1 MTIPAELT
9 LQLTPRNRCDAIDLR
24 ALLREQLGD
33 TLEAYR
39 KAIYCSHHTTAGF
52 LDRHVG
58 QKLRDRAD
66 LFDFIGAFQR
76 IFPER
81 ADYEHD
87 KLHLRTELSDEQR
100 ATEPKNADSHL
111 TFISAGMSN
120 CVTQDLGDAQPV
132 YLVDLD
138 GVHEH
143 GARRRRASVVA
154 YNSHRPVATL
164 ELEVP
169 VSAHP
174 IDSINLFD
182 DSLGLTEQLED
193 FVRRH
198 SIEKGRL
205 DLSLS
210 DDERDASLTVNEFET
225 LLMQNDLRDV
235 LRDPL
240 RFMREKG
247 RDILRDPSLRRPRA
261 VAHRT
266 LNYAQYD
273 FVQVLNELMDAVG
286 ASESILE
293 RLVARLM
300 ALPAARL
307 FGVRRAVSLLVSAS
321 EDGAPENGGSAIVK
335 GTYQSPILMQWRKA
349 KAGRRVL
356 SATLVS
362 FS

>member
-1 MTIPAELT
+1 MTAPAELT

-33 TLEAYR
+33 AIDAYR
-39 KAIYCSHHTTAGF
+39 KALYCSHHTTAGF

-58 QKLRDRAD
+58 GKLRNRAD

-76 IFPER
+76 IFPEQ

-120 CVTQDLGDAQPV
+120 CVTQDLGDSSPV

-154 YNSHRPVATL
+154 YNRQRPVATTD
-164 ELEVP
+164 LEVP
-169 VSAHP
+169 VSGHP
-174 IDSINLFD
+174 IDSINVFD
-182 DSLGLTEQLED
+182 AGLGLTEQLEE
-193 FVRRH
+193 FVRLH
-198 SIEKGRL
+198 GVEKGRL
-205 DLSLS
+205 DLHLK

-247 RDILRDPSLRRPRA
+247 RDILRDSHLLRDPRA

-307 FGVRRAVSLLVSAS
+307 FGVRRAVSLLVS
-321 EDGAPENGGSAIVK
+321 DRENNGSTIVK

-349 KAGRRVL
+349 EAGRRVL

>member
-1 MTIPAELT
+1 MTVPAELT

-24 ALLREQLGD
+24 VLLSEQLGD
-33 TLEAYR
+33 TIDTYR
-39 KAIYCSHHTTAGF
+39 KALYCSHHTTAGF

-58 QKLRDRAD
+58 RKLRNRAD
-66 LFDFIGAFQR
+66 LYDFIGAFQR

-120 CVTQDLGDAQPV
+120 CVTQNIDDTRPV

-154 YNSHRPVATL
+154 YNRQRPVATTD
-164 ELEVP
+164 LEVP
-169 VSAHP
+169 VSGHP
-174 IDSINLFD
+174 IDSINIFD
-182 DSLGLTEQLED
+182 AGLGLTEQLEE
-193 FVRRH
+193 FVRLH
-198 SIEKGRL
+198 GVEKGRL
-205 DLSLS
+205 DLSLK
-210 DDERDASLTVNEFET
+210 DEERDASLTVNEFET

-247 RDILRDPSLRRPRA
+247 RNILRDPKLRHPRA

-293 RLVARLM
+293 RLLARLM

-307 FGVRRAVSLLVSAS
+307 FGARRAVSLLVSNQGNDS
-321 EDGAPENGGSAIVK
+321 GAIVK

-349 KAGRRVL
+349 EAGRRVV

>member
-1 MTIPAELT
+1 MTGPAELT
-9 LQLTPRNRCDAIDLR
+9 LQLTPQNRCDAIDLK
-24 ALLREQLGD
+24 ALLRARLG
-33 TLEAYR
+33 EAVGAYR
-39 KAIYCSHHTTAGF
+39 RAIYCSHHTTAGF

-58 QKLRDRAD
+58 GRLRSQAD
-66 LFDFIGAFQR
+66 LLDFIGAFQR
-76 IFPER
+76 LFPAQ

-87 KLHLRTELSDEQR
+87 KLHLRVELSAEQR
-100 ATEPKNADSHL
+100 ATEPRNADSHL
-111 TFISAGMSN
+111 TFIGAGMSN
-120 CVTQDLGDAQPV
+120 CLTADLEDDRPV

-143 GARRRRASVVA
+143 GARRRQASVVA
-154 YNSHRPVATL
+154 YNRQRPVATV

-169 VSAHP
+169 VSGHP
-174 IDSINLFD
+174 IDSINVFEPG
-182 DSLGLTEQLED
+182 LGLSEQLAE
-193 FVRRH
+193 FVRRQGV
-198 SIEKGRL
+198 EKGRL
-205 DLSLS
+205 DLSLPE
-210 DDERDASLTVNEFET
+210 DERDASLTVNEYET

-247 RDILRDPSLRRPRA
+247 RGLLRDPRA

-266 LNYAQYD
+266 LDYAQYD

-293 RLVARLM
+293 RLLARLM

-307 FGVRRAVSLLVSAS
+307 FGVRRSVSLLVSDR
-321 EDGAPENGGSAIVK
+321 EGDGGSIVK

-349 KAGRRVL
+349 EGGRRRVA
-356 SATLVS
+356 ATLVR
-362 FS
+362 FR

>member
-1 MTIPAELT
+1 MTQPAELN
-9 LQLTPRNRCDAIDLR
+9 LELTPSQRCDAIDLR
-24 ALLREQLGD
+24 AQLRDRFGD

-58 QKLRDRAD
+58 RRLRHRAD

-76 IFPER
+76 LFPEH

-87 KLHLRTELSDEQR
+87 KLHLRTELSAEQR
-100 ATEPKNADSHL
+100 QTEPRNADSHL
-111 TFISAGMSN
+111 TFISAGMHN
-120 CVTQDLGDAQPV
+120 CVTYPTADTHPV

-143 GARRRRASVVA
+143 GARRRKASIIA
-154 YNSHRPVATL
+154 YNDDRPVATV

-169 VSAHP
+169 VSNHP
-174 IDSINLFD
+174 VDSINVF
-182 DSLGLTEQLED
+182 SPELGLTEQLND
-193 FVRRH
+193 FIRH
-198 SIEKGRL
+198 HGVSKGRL
-205 DLSLS
+205 DISLAS
-210 DDERDASLTVNEFET
+210 DEKDASLTVNEFET

-235 LRDPL
+235 LRSPV

-247 RDILRDPSLRRPRA
+247 RNLLRDPRSVP
-261 VAHRT
+261 HKT

-273 FVQVLNELMDAVG
+273 LVQLLNELMDAVG

-293 RLVARLM
+293 RLLARLIG
-300 ALPAARL
+300 LPASRL
-307 FGVRRAVSLLVSAS
+307 LAVRRSVSLLVSDSGRDA
-321 EDGAPENGGSAIVK
+321 GAIVK
-335 GTYQSPILMQWRKA
+335 GTYQSPILMQWRKPEHD
-349 KAGRRVL
+349 RRHL
-356 SATLVS
+356 TATLVA